1 MDLELQ
7 GKSVIV
13 TGAGSNIGRAITL
26 GFAREGANITLAD
39 IDAQQAGVVAA
50 EALAAGAAA
59 AEVVR
64 CDVTALDQVEAMFAR
79 TVERCGTVDVL
90 VNNVGWDELKYFTQT
105 TPAFWQKIIQVN
117 FIGVLNCTY
126 TALGIM
132 APRKQGA
139 IVSISSDASRQGE
152 PREAVYGAMK
162 AGVNS
167 FMKTIAKENGRH
179 GIRCNVVCPGV
190 TIPAEDSQVGANSM
204 WVNRDSMFTAE
215 QLGQIAKALP
225 LKKIGRPEDV
235 AGAVLF
241 LASGAVAGHVT
252 GQVLSVSGG
261 YSMIG

>member
-1 MDLELQ
+1 MDLGL
-7 GKSVIV
+7 KDKAVIV

-26 GFAREGANITLAD
+26 AYAREGANITLAD
-39 IDAQQAGVVAA
+39 IDAGQA
-50 EALAAGAAA
+50 EAVASQARTAGAAA

-64 CDVTALDQVEAMFAR
+64 CDVTRLDEVQAMFER
-79 TVERCGTVDVL
+79 TLQRCGTVDVL
-90 VNNVGWDELKYFTQT
+90 VNNVGWDELKFFTQT
-105 TPAFWQKIIQVN
+105 TPEFWQKIIQVN
-117 FIGVLNCTY
+117 FVGVLNCTH

-132 APRKQGA
+132 APKKRGA

-167 FMKTIAKENGRH
+167 FMKTIAKENGRN

-190 TIPAEDSQVGANSM
+190 TIPQEGTEVGSNSM
-204 WVNRDSMFTAE
+204 WINKDAMFTHD
-215 QLGQIAKALP
+215 QLEAIAKALP
-225 LKKIGRPEDV
+225 LKKIGRPDDV

-241 LASGAVAGHVT
+241 LSSDAVAGHVT
-252 GQVLSVSGG
+252 GQILSVSGG

>member
-1 MDLELQ
+1 MELQ
-7 GKSVIV
+7 LAGKAVIV
-13 TGAGSNIGRAITL
+13 TGAASNIGRAITL
-26 GFAREGANITLAD
+26 GFAREGADVTLAD
-39 IDAQQAGVVAA
+39 IDVPQAEIVAA
-50 EALAAGAAA
+50 EARAAGAAA

-64 CDVTALDQVEAMFAR
+64 CDVTRLDEVEAMFAR

-90 VNNVGWDELKYFTQT
+90 VNNVGWDELKFFTQT
-105 TPAFWQKIIQVN
+105 TPDFWQRIIQVN
-117 FIGVLNCTY
+117 FVGVLNCTWA
-126 TALGIM
+126 ALGVM
-132 APRKQGA
+132 APRRRGA

-167 FMKTIAKENGRH
+167 FMKTIARENGRN

-190 TIPAEDSQVGANSM
+190 TIPAEDAEIGSNSM
-204 WVNRDSMFTAE
+204 WVNRDSMFTAD
-215 QLGQIAKALP
+215 QLAQIAKALP

-241 LASGAVAGHVT
+241 LASDAAAGHVT